1 MKHMFNGRW
10 RQRLCIG
17 LKAAVL
23 ILGLAALY
31 PADARGQTYAP
42 PPDPEE
48 EARIRIGPVS
58 VRPTFVLRDVGVD
71 SNVFNDSGQP
81 QEDFSAT
88 TGAKLDVGLRL
99 NRLIATYAST
109 FEYIYFKEFKS
120 ERGSNRASTGRVD
133 FLLGRL
139 RPYALAS
146 IVDSH
151 ERPNSE
157 IDARAHRRE
166 TRYGGGAGFLL
177 FAHTSVTASYR
188 RSHASYADD
197 ETFAGV
203 LLADALNG
211 EAETITGGIELELTP
226 LTSISFDVEQTKDRF
241 TRSGSRDAETKRY
254 GATVT
259 FQPAALI
266 SGRARI
272 AYRDFQ
278 PDSNDIP
285 EMKGV
290 AAALSLAYAF
300 RDQMRVAVDLD
311 HDIRYSF
318 ADLTPYYLST
328 AARVTLT
335 QRIHGPVDLQLVGGG
350 DRLRYEPRAGLG
362 PLAHADTLRLV
373 GGGIGYRLGDNSRIA
388 VNIEHTERSSPSQQ
402 RRYTRRRIFGS
413 LTYGF

>member
-1 MKHMFNGRW
+1 MTNMPHRNGRAGVDVGSL
-10 RQRLCIG
+10 LC
-17 LKAAVL
+17 AVAVSFL
-23 ILGLAALY
+23 FSTVARAQTY
-31 PADARGQTYAP
+31 PAP
-42 PPDPEE
+42 PEPGEH
-48 EARIRIGPVS
+48 ARIRIGPVS

-88 TGAKLDVGLRL
+88 TGAKVDVGMRL
-99 NRLIATYAST
+99 NRVVATYGST

-151 ERPNSE
+151 ERPNAE

-166 TRYGGGAGFLL
+166 TRYGGGVGLLL
-177 FAHTSVTASYR
+177 FAHTSLTAAYR
-188 RSHASYADD
+188 RSNASYADD
-197 ETFAGV
+197 EVFAGV
-203 LLADALNG
+203 TLADALNT
-211 EAETITGGIELELTP
+211 ETETITSGIELELTP
-226 LTSISFDVEQTKDRF
+226 LTSIAFDVEQTKDRF
-241 TRSGSRDAETKRY
+241 QRSPGRDADTRRY

-266 SGRARI
+266 SGRAQI

-278 PDSNDIP
+278 PLSNELP
-285 EMKGV
+285 EMSGV
-290 AAALSLAYAF
+290 AASLGLAYAF
-300 RDQMRVAVDLD
+300 RDQMRVAVNLD

-328 AARVTLT
+328 AARVNLT
-335 QRIHGPVDLQLVGGG
+335 QRIHGPLDVQLLAGG
-350 DRLRYEPRAGLG
+350 DRLRYEPRADVGT
-362 PLAHADTLRLV
+362 LARADRLRV
-373 GGGIGYRLGDNSRIA
+373 FGGGIGYRLGDTSRIS
-388 VNIEHTERSSPSQQ
+388 VNIEHTERSSPVQE